1 MSNSPAPASR
11 VADYFFVAG
20 LHDSHLIPTYESAKK
35 YQQTGDNDVSY
46 YQQQEQAVSGNAAA
60 VLSESPP
67 ALVDTMEANSSSSR
81 RRGYTVAEPPMLRA
95 TLSEAA
101 TSASLLGVLDH
112 VQHVI
117 DNFDKER
124 DTARDNVIAVQGR
137 PYHTEKYKRS
147 DSDKTITL
155 NSTHRASI
163 YSIDEATRRMSVRDT
178 HTSTSSSTRKWRS
191 PSDPKKLDKTTR
203 RFSTLSVQKSA
214 STESVPAIPLEPQ
227 VVPNLFDLK
236 YTPTVLMR
244 YPKANY
250 SIDTPFPAYAAM
262 TG

>member
-35 YQQTGDNDVSY
+35 YQRTGDNDVLY

-60 VLSESPP
+60 MAESPP
-67 ALVDTMEANSSSSR
+67 PLDTMESNLRPALVGNR
-81 RRGYTVAEPPMLRA
+81 RRGYTVAEPPMLRS

-124 DTARDNVIAVQGR
+124 DTARDNVIAVQG
-137 PYHTEKYKRS
+137 PYTEKYKRS
-147 DSDKTITL
+147 DSDKTITM
-155 NSTHRASI
+155 NSNHRSSI
-163 YSIDEATRRMSVRDT
+163 YSIDEATRRMSTRD
-178 HTSTSSSTRKWRS
+178 STSTRKWRS
-191 PSDPKKLDKTTR
+191 PSDPKKCKCVWGEA
-203 RFSTLSVQKSA
+203 F
-214 STESVPAIPLEPQ
+214 
-227 VVPNLFDLK
+227 LK
-236 YTPTVLMR
+236 KR
-244 YPKANY
+244 ANEAQ
-250 SIDTPFPAYAAM
+250 SS
-262 TG
+262 